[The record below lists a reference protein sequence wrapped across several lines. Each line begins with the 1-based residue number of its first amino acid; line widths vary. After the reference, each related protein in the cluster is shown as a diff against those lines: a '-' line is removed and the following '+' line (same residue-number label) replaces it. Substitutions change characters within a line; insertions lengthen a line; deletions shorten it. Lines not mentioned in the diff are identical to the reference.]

1 MSDAPPPGWYPDP
14 EADGT
19 DRWWDGAAWGPRKAV
34 TSMDTRRRAAR
45 ELQEEQRWREEI
57 ERELDAEDRRD
68 AAKKK
73 DRGKRPRR
81 EAVFGVLAAVAAV
94 VIGVGI
100 VGAVARQAS
109 APKVS
114 AACSD
119 AMIAAENEPFES
131 EVALLATFDECGTA
145 EQWIL
150 GIQEHPTAGSF
161 TSYSRAEAID
171 LLDLGCIR
179 RTDAVVCIDAAAQGH
194 LTYEL
199 DDPRLVEL
207 QVPRG

>member
-19 DRWWDGAAWGPRKAV
+19 DRWWDGATWGPRKAV
-34 TSMDTRRRAAR
+34 TSMEARRRAAR
-45 ELQEEQRWREEI
+45 ELQEEQRWQEEI
-57 ERELDAEDRRD
+57 ERELDAEDQRT
-68 AAKKK
+68 AAEKRS
-73 DRGKRPRR
+73 RGKWSRV
-81 EAVFGVLAAVAAV
+81 EIVFGSLASLAVV

-100 VGAVARQAS
+100 VGAIAGQTS
-109 APKVS
+109 APQLS

-119 AMIAAENEPFES
+119 AMIAAENEPSES
-131 EVALLATFDECGTA
+131 EVALLATLDQCGSS

-171 LLDLGCIR
+171 FLDLACIR
-179 RTDAVVCIDAAAQGH
+179 RTDAAVCVDAAAEGH
-194 LTYEL
+194 LSYEL
-199 DDPRLVEL
+199 DDPRLVEQ
-207 QVPRG
+207 QVPR